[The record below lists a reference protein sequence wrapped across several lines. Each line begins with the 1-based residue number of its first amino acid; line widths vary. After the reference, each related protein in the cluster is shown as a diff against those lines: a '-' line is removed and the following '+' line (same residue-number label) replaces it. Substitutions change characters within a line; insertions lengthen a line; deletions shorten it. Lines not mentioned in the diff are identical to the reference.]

1 LAGLPGGFAIPLK
14 FNSRKTT
21 GGKWVQPTWETRWF
35 PDSFA
40 GVMEQL
46 QYAIESGTI
55 PELSLNDNLR
65 TMALIEAAY
74 RSLDESRAVRL
85 EEFLPIRNH
94 QSS

>member
-1 LAGLPGGFAIPLK
+1 
-14 FNSRKTT
+14 
-21 GGKWVQPTWETRWF
+21 
-35 PDSFA
+35 
-40 GVMEQL
+40 MEQL